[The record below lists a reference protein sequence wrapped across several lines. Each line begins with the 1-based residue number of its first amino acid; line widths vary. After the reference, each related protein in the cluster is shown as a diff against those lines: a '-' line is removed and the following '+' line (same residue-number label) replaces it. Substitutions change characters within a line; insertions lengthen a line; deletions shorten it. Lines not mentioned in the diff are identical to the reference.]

1 MKTLKKTQNTS
12 TSEHGKLAEEKSQKK
27 NHSWKVQNSERD
39 PTNSCASVANNY
51 NSPKQ
56 IWSHWRK
63 EKQRIVYLW
72 NQILQKREDIE
83 CACHGMNLL
92 AKHVT
97 HGKTP
102 KYHDFSCSIKNDASV
117 LCKSTKN
124 FKRQVEDYLYVSD
137 QKKKNNMKSTT
148 FETGLSDH
156 HKLITTILRK
166 TIKVKVILKKFSAE
180 ITSDL
185 RKGNLK
191 LN

>member
-102 KYHDFSCSIKNDASV
+102 KYHDFSYSIKNDASV

-137 QKKKNNMKSTT
+137 Q
-148 FETGLSDH
+148 
-156 HKLITTILRK
+156 
-166 TIKVKVILKKFSAE
+166 
-180 ITSDL
+180 
-185 RKGNLK
+185 
-191 LN
+191 